1 MSDDVHPDDDGD
13 DPDDDVDDHYEHDE
27 VDVEDREGPGG
38 KAANQLSTGRGWS
51 GAAGAL
57 CNNDQTKLWSDLVMI
72 RTNNDQTKSGFLYYH
87 DNDNQL

>member
-1 MSDDVHPDDDGD
+1 MSDDVDPDDDDDDGD
-13 DPDDDVDDHYEHDE
+13 DHDEHDE

-57 CNNDQTKLWSDLVMI
+57 CNNDQTKLWWDLVMI
-72 RTNNDQTKSGFLYYH
+72 RTKNDHNK
-87 DNDNQL
+87 

>member
-1 MSDDVHPDDDGD
+1 MSDDVDPDDDDVDPDDHGD
-13 DPDDDVDDHYEHDE
+13 DPDEHDE

-57 CNNDQTKLWSDLVMI
+57 CNNDQT
-72 RTNNDQTKSGFLYYH
+72 
-87 DNDNQL
+87 

>member
-1 MSDDVHPDDDGD
+1 MLILMMMVMIKD
-13 DPDDDVDDHYEHDE
+13 EHDE

-57 CNNDQTKLWSDLVMI
+57 CNNDQIILLSNLVMIRPKMI

-87 DNDNQL
+87 DNDNQW

>member
-1 MSDDVHPDDDGD
+1 MSDDVDPDDDGD
-13 DPDDDVDDHYEHDE
+13 DHDEHDE

-57 CNNDQTKLWSDLVMI
+57 CNNDQTKLWWDLVMI
-72 RTNNDQTKSGFLYYH
+72 RTKNDQT
-87 DNDNQL
+87 

>member
-1 MSDDVHPDDDGD
+1 MSDDV

-27 VDVEDREGPGG
+27 VDVEDKEGPGG

-57 CNNDQTKLWSDLVMI
+57 CNNDQT
-72 RTNNDQTKSGFLYYH
+72 
-87 DNDNQL
+87 

>member
-1 MSDDVHPDDDGD
+1 MSDDVDPDDDGD
-13 DPDDDVDDHYEHDE
+13 DPDEHDE

-57 CNNDQTKLWSDLVMI
+57 CNNDQT
-72 RTNNDQTKSGFLYYH
+72 
-87 DNDNQL
+87 